1 LYNHRTIIV
10 RSSLFSGRITT
21 AHAMLVQCSYIITM
35 IVRPSLNTLVNLA
48 MIVQPSYYHRYFLK
62 LAGLYPPKVPSL
74 RYAKRFFGGPRYRFV
89 TPPAGTP
96 RHQANTP
103 AGPADARAP
112 PSRRHLSTSPLSKN
126 FTLAINLAIVVRWL
140 YDSCTIIVR
149 RLYDH
154 RTMVVRWLYDG
165 CTMVVR
171 WLLFYDARTTLVRS
185 LQKR

>member
-1 LYNHRTIIV
+1 
-10 RSSLFSGRITT
+10 
-21 AHAMLVQCSYIITM
+21 MLVQCSYIITM

-48 MIVQPSYYHRYFLK
+48 MIVQASYYQRTSIVIPTDFK

-74 RYAKRFFGGPRYRFV
+74 RYAKRFFGGPRFRFV

-112 PSRRHLSTSPLSKN
+112 PSRRHLSTSPLS
-126 FTLAINLAIVVRWL
+126 TLAINLAIIVRWL

-154 RTMVVRWLYDG
+154 RTMIVRS
-165 CTMVVR
+165 
-171 WLLFYDARTTLVRS
+171 LLFYDARTTLVRS

>member
-1 LYNHRTIIV
+1 
-10 RSSLFSGRITT
+10 
-21 AHAMLVQCSYIITM
+21 MLVQCSYIITM

-48 MIVQPSYYHRYFLK
+48 MIVQASYYQRTSIVIPTDFK

-74 RYAKRFFGGPRYRFV
+74 RYAKRFFGGPRFRFV

-126 FTLAINLAIVVRWL
+126 SILAINLAIVVRWL

-154 RTMVVRWLYDG
+154 RTMIVRS
-165 CTMVVR
+165 
-171 WLLFYDARTTLVRS
+171 LLFYDARTTLVRS